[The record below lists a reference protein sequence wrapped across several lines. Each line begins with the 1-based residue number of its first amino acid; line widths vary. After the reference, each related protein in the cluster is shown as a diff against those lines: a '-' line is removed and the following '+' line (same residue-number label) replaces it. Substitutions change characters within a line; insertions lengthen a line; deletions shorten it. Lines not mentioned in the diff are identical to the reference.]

1 MYSSMRSKRTRKIS
15 RNKKQKNKQYL
26 TGGQVPPQEYP
37 PSDINNSINSIIY
50 INLDKRTNRNER
62 ISRQLTIF
70 NKEKI
75 HRLSA
80 VDNPTDRVVGCA
92 TSHLNALKMARDN
105 KYPNVLILEDDA
117 VWTNVNEA
125 YPVFKMLVEK
135 PYDVIMLGGT
145 YKNYNKTTYRVN
157 AAQAASS
164 YLVNSSYY
172 DKIISRI
179 ERDLNDPKADKNVDV
194 MYVGLQSQDKWFIV
208 MPALMI
214 QGKSMSNLQGYNTNY
229 SGLFK

>member
-1 MYSSMRSKRTRKIS
+1 MKLQRKTH
-15 RNKKQKNKQYL
+15 KKKYTKKNRYL
-26 TGGQVPPQEYP
+26 IGGELPPQEYP
-37 PSDINNSINSIIY
+37 PSDINNYVKHIIY

-172 DKIISRI
+172 DKIINRI

-194 MYVGLQSQDKWFIV
+194 MYVGLQSQDTWFIV

>member
-1 MYSSMRSKRTRKIS
+1 MPNYTRKH
-15 RNKKQKNKQYL
+15 KKFIKPRKTKL
-26 TGGQVPPQEYP
+26 RGGQHPQQEYP
-37 PSDINNSINSIIY
+37 PSDINNIINNIIY
-50 INLDKRTNRNER
+50 INLDKRKNRNER
-62 ISRQLTIF
+62 INTQLSIF

-80 VDNPTDRVVGCA
+80 VDNAANRVVGCA
-92 TSHLNALKMARDN
+92 TSHLNALKLARDN

-117 VWTNVNEA
+117 IWANINES

-145 YKNYNKTTYRVN
+145 YKNYNKNTYRVN

-194 MYVGLQSQDKWFIV
+194 MYVGLQGEDKWFIV

-229 SGLFK
+229 TNLFK